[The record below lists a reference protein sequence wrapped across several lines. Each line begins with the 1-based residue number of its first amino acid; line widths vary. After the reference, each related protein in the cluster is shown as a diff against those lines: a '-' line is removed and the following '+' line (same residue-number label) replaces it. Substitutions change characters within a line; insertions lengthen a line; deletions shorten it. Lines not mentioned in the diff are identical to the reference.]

1 MTTFPITIE
10 RRREVVSA
18 TTPVG
23 ASKTNTESS
32 ITVPTST
39 SSSGLMPTSVT
50 K

>member
-1 MTTFPITIE
+1 MITLPMTIE
-10 RRREVVSA
+10 SRRETVSA

-23 ASKTNTESS
+23 TSKRKTESS

-39 SSSGLMPTSVT
+39 SSSGLIPTSVT